1 MTVLVKKEILNCTS
15 ASQQKELDLL
25 LLTRHLE
32 ETDIRGSYRPTI
44 ASDKTKNIN
53 DEEGA

>member
-15 ASQQKELDLL
+15 PSQQKEVDLL

-32 ETDIRGSYRPTI
+32 KLISQGPI
-44 ASDKTKNIN
+44 GQQLLIIKMKNID

>member
-32 ETDIRGSYRPTI
+32 KTDIRGSNRPTI
-44 ASDKTKNIN
+44 ASDKNEKY
-53 DEEGA
+53 

>member
-15 ASQQKELDLL
+15 PLQQKEVDLL

-32 ETDIRGSYRPTI
+32 KLISQGPIDQQLLLI
-44 ASDKTKNIN
+44 KMKNIN

>member
-1 MTVLVKKEILNCTS
+1 MSKKEILNCTS
-15 ASQQKELDLL
+15 PSQQKEVDLL

-32 ETDIRGSYRPTI
+32 KLISQGPI
-44 ASDKTKNIN
+44 GQQLLIIKMKNIN

>member
-32 ETDIRGSYRPTI
+32 ETGPMGQQLLLI
-44 ASDKTKNIN
+44 KTKNIN

>member
-15 ASQQKELDLL
+15 PSQQKEVDLL
-25 LLTRHLE
+25 LLARHLE

-44 ASDKTKNIN
+44 ASDKNEKY
-53 DEEGA
+53 